1 MKFGIYV
8 HIPYCL
14 QRCSYCDF
22 ATYVH
27 DEILPPQQYIEL
39 LKSEMRQREKSFLH
53 RQVDTIYFGGGTP
66 SLLEPEHIVAVLSEL
81 ENLGFTRRPDA
92 EITIEIN
99 PATINPDKMATYL
112 QAGINRF
119 SVGAQTFDDSLLKSV
134 RREHDA
140 LQTLETLHLLQSY
153 GVNYSVDVLFGLPN
167 QTKDG
172 LRRDVQ
178 TVLQERPH
186 HVSPYC
192 LTVPEGHALNKNRPL
207 EGEQI
212 EMFKVIHSSLSKAGY
227 ERYEISNYCLPGFH
241 SRHNSIYWSDDSYW
255 GIGLSAHSY
264 SKGAGQWGVRYW
276 NPNSIGEYTKLIT
289 ANEGKQWPTPYAG
302 LPKSNHE
309 FLEAHEAFTDFCHI
323 SLRRAEGLVLERLAQ
338 KFGPQSLKLI
348 EGPLAQM
355 QSEGLLRHDQNTWA
369 LTDEG
374 IFISNSV
381 FKQLTIL
388 KEEWSSANLNEA
400 KTLGG
405 WA

>member
-27 DEILPPQQYIEL
+27 DEILPPHQYIEL
-39 LKSEMRQREKSFLH
+39 LKSEMRQRAKSQLVSQGDSANTLS
-53 RQVDTIYFGGGTP
+53 RREVDTVYFGGGTP
-66 SLLEPEHIVAVLSEL
+66 SLLEPEHIVAVLREL
-81 ENLGFTRRPDA
+81 ENLGFARRPDA
-92 EITIEIN
+92 EVTIEIN
-99 PATINPDKMATYL
+99 PATITADKMATYL

-119 SVGAQTFDDSLLKSV
+119 SVGAQTFDDALLKSV

-140 LQTLETLHLLQSY
+140 MQTLETLHLLQSFN
-153 GVNYSVDVLFGLPN
+153 VNYSVDVLFSLPT

-172 LRRDVQ
+172 LWRDMQ
-178 TVLQERPH
+178 TVLQQRPH

-212 EMFKVIHSSLSKAGY
+212 DMFKLIHSSLTEAGY
-227 ERYEISNYCLPGFH
+227 LRYEISNYCLPGFH
-241 SRHNSIYWSDDSYW
+241 SRHNSIYWSDDPYW
-255 GIGLSAHSY
+255 GLGLSAHSY
-264 SKGAGQWGVRYW
+264 SKSAGDWGVRHW
-276 NPNSIGEYTKLIT
+276 NPNSIGAYTRLIQ
-289 ANEGKQWPTPYAG
+289 NNQGQQWLTPYAG
-302 LPKSNHE
+302 LSESHRE
-309 FLEAHEAFTDFCHI
+309 FLKAHEAFTDYCHI
-323 SLRRAEGLVLERLAQ
+323 SLRRSEGLALDRLVE
-338 KFGPQSLKLI
+338 KFGQRSLKLI

-355 QSEGLLRHDQNTWA
+355 QSEGLLRQDQKTWS

-388 KEEWSSANLNEA
+388 PEEWAVL
-400 KTLGG
+400 
-405 WA
+405 